1 MIAVLNG
8 ITLLDTVKYSV
19 MVCLHTKNKGSGIGF
34 WLGVRAL
41 SLYKSVLS
49 DIIVLIQSRICLFM
63 QKMAQ
68 MFIWLAE
75 RKIAIHTHGNWRI
88 PMG

>member
-1 MIAVLNG
+1 MELSIPSRAIQVIAVLNG

-49 DIIVLIQSRICLFM
+49 DIIVLIQSRIYL
-63 QKMAQ
+63 
-68 MFIWLAE
+68 
-75 RKIAIHTHGNWRI
+75 NY
-88 PMG
+88 